1 MKIMEIAPLQTCKC
15 GSALDEY
22 GDRCLGST
30 ASHKTCAS
38 NSIRDGLVR
47 IFKHV
52 LQTAKLIGSPTQVES
67 EVQNIVPTLPKL
79 KPFDLSNSAS
89 TSPLIVGLGGCLIL
103 ALASMSHSF
112 TPPNPQF
119 PPNWKQLNIMNQI
132 SANKMER
139 N

>member
-52 LQTAKLIGSPTQVES
+52 LQTAKLIGSPIQVES

-79 KPFDLSNSAS
+79 KPFDLSF
-89 TSPLIVGLGGCLIL
+89 CLDQSLDSGSWRMPYSCIGFNVTL
-103 ALASMSHSF
+103 VHATKPS
-112 TPPNPQF
+112 
-119 PPNWKQLNIMNQI
+119 I
-132 SANKMER
+132 SSESEAAQYHESD
-139 N
+139 